1 MVYLRE
7 QHRLIRNDL
16 RTGEFQGAYW
26 CWFTATSHNTWFFL
40 SEELRAGLDDGT
52 AICRIRCMEVIPFGM
67 EQKGRPY
74 RARVLKFSLW
84 GVQRAVSKFNDQP
97 DSWSHSGSS
106 YQILRRLV
114 PCRPHDRLHHE
125 NLLEIW
131 PFLTLAITTATE
143 HFLVIN
149 YHKFVRE
156 SSYTKSIA
164 LREGLYGI
172 QITSV
177 TLQGMMF
184 LLVEIERLRSTQR
197 LAWRNLDNSRINWFV
212 NCSEISQESQDVFDV
227 EVDTI
232 RSRKP
237 VSPIHVVGSHASLVR
252 IARTW

>member
-52 AICRIRCMEVIPFGM
+52 DMRRIRCMEVIPFGM
-67 EQKGRPY
+67 KQKGRPY

-114 PCRPHDRLHHE
+114 PCRPHDRLNHE
-125 NLLEIW
+125 NLLEIR

-149 YHKFVRE
+149 YQKLF
-156 SSYTKSIA
+156 
-164 LREGLYGI
+164 
-172 QITSV
+172 
-177 TLQGMMF
+177 
-184 LLVEIERLRSTQR
+184 
-197 LAWRNLDNSRINWFV
+197 
-212 NCSEISQESQDVFDV
+212 
-227 EVDTI
+227 
-232 RSRKP
+232 
-237 VSPIHVVGSHASLVR
+237 ASLR
-252 IARTW
+252 TQNQSLYARVSMIFRLLLLRCKVWCFCSLKSSDCDRHKG